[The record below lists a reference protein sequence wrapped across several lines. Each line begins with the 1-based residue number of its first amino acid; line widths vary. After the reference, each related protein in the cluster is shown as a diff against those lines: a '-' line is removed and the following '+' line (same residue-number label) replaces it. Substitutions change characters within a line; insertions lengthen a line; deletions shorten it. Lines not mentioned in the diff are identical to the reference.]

1 MPRVAALY
9 RYPIKGF
16 TPERHDELT
25 VQPDGRIAG
34 DRVLAFRFAD
44 AAEPEQRD
52 GLDYWP
58 KSKGLALESFPS
70 LAALRVAYDSQPSV
84 QGARRVRITHD
95 ESVLVDVVLDAE
107 GRAELTE
114 IITAFVMDSP
124 EWKLL
129 QRPGRLP
136 LVLVGDGEHARFQD
150 RSRGFVTVHSEASVQ
165 ALDDALPNKAPG
177 LVLDDRRFRSN
188 VVIDGVDAWDEL
200 SWSGEVRIGDLRFT
214 AEGPI
219 VRCLATHANP
229 DTGIRDARVL
239 TTLTREIGLSEP
251 SLGRLLLLQGVSG
264 SVDDTSG
271 VGGII
276 RVGDEVS
283 VG

>member
-25 VQPDGRIAG
+25 VQPDGRVAG

-70 LAALRVAYDSQPSV
+70 LAALRVAYDHDS
-84 QGARRVRITHD
+84 RRVRITHD
-95 ESVLVDVVLDAE
+95 DSLLVDAVLDAE

-114 IITAFVMDSP
+114 IVTAFVLDSP
-124 EWKLL
+124 EWKQL

-150 RSRGFVTVHSEASVQ
+150 RSRGFVTVHSEASVN
-165 ALDDALPNKAPG
+165 ALNDVVPNKAPG

-200 SWSGEVRIGDLRFT
+200 AWTGEVRIGDLRFT

-264 SVDDTSG
+264 SVDDTGG
-271 VGGII
+271 VGGVI
-276 RVGDEVS
+276 RVGDEV
-283 VG
+283 GIG

>member
-1 MPRVAALY
+1 MPRITALY

-16 TPERHDELT
+16 TPEPQDELT

-44 AAEPEQRD
+44 AAEPEQRE
-52 GLDYWP
+52 GLDHWP

-70 LAALRVAYDSQPSV
+70 LATLRVAYDH
-84 QGARRVRITHD
+84 ATRRVRITHD
-95 ESVLVDVVLDAE
+95 GSLLVDVALDAE

-114 IITAFVMDSP
+114 IVTAFVLDSP
-124 EWKLL
+124 EWKQL

-136 LVLVGDGEHARFQD
+136 LVLVGDGERARFQD

-200 SWSGEVRIGDLRFT
+200 AWTGEVRIGDLHFT

-264 SVDDTSG
+264 AVDDASG
-271 VGGII
+271 VGGVI
-276 RVGDEVS
+276 RVGDEVTI
-283 VG
+283 G

>member
-1 MPRVAALY
+1 MPHVAALY
-9 RYPIKGF
+9 RHPIKGF
-16 TPERHDELT
+16 TPERCDELV

-44 AAEPEQRD
+44 AAGPETRD

-58 KSKGLALESFPS
+58 KSKGLALESFPT
-70 LAALRVAYDSQPSV
+70 LAALRVAYDHD
-84 QGARRVRITHD
+84 ARRVRVAYDD
-95 ESVLVDVVLDAE
+95 ELLIEAMLDAE

-114 IITAFVMDSP
+114 IMTAFVLDSP

-129 QRPGRLP
+129 QREGRLP
-136 LVLVGDGEHARFQD
+136 LVLVGDGEHSRFQD
-150 RSRGFVTVHSEASVQ
+150 RSRGFVSVHSRASVDALGV
-165 ALDDALPNKAPG
+165 ALDQQ
-177 LVLDDRRFRSN
+177 VDDRRFRSN

-200 SWSGEVRIGDLRFT
+200 SWQGEVRIGDVRFT

-239 TTLTREIGLSEP
+239 TTLTRGVGLPEP
-251 SLGRLLLLQGVSG
+251 SLGRLLLLDGVSG
-264 SVDDTSG
+264 AVGDTAG
-271 VGGII
+271 VGGVI
-276 RVGDEVS
+276 RVGDDVTFA
-283 VG
+283 

>member
-16 TPERHDELT
+16 TPEQRDELT

-44 AAEPEQRD
+44 AAEPENRD

-58 KSKGLALESFPS
+58 KSKGLALEAFPT
-70 LAALRVAYDSQPSV
+70 LAALRVSYDHD
-84 QGARRVRITHD
+84 ARRVRVTHD
-95 ESVLVDVVLDAE
+95 DSLLVDATLDAA

-114 IITAFVMDSP
+114 IMTAFVLDSP

-129 QRPGRLP
+129 QREGRLP
-136 LVLVGDGEHARFQD
+136 LVLVGDGEHSRFQD
-150 RSRGFVTVHSEASVQ
+150 RSRGFVSVHSEASV
-165 ALDDALPNKAPG
+165 DALSGALG
-177 LVLDDRRFRSN
+177 QQVDDRRFRSN

-200 SWSGEVRIGDLRFT
+200 SWQGEVRIGDVRFT

-229 DTGIRDARVL
+229 DTGIRDAKVL
-239 TTLTREIGLSEP
+239 TTLTRTLGQEKP
-251 SLGRLLLLQGVSG
+251 TLGRLLLLSGVSG
-264 SVDDTSG
+264 AVDDQSG
-271 VGGII
+271 VGGVI
-276 RVGDEVS
+276 RVGDEVT

>member
-58 KSKGLALESFPS
+58 KSKGLALESFPT
-70 LAALRVAYDSQPSV
+70 LAALRVAYDHD
-84 QGARRVRITHD
+84 AKRVRITHD
-95 ESVLVDVVLDAE
+95 DSLLVDVVLDAE
-107 GRAELTE
+107 GRTELTD
-114 IITAFVMDSP
+114 IVTAFVMDSP

-129 QRPGRLP
+129 QREGRLP
-136 LVLVGDGEHARFQD
+136 LVLVGDGERSRFQD
-150 RSRGFVTVHSEASVQ
+150 RPRGFVTVHSEASVE
-165 ALDDALPNKAPG
+165 AVNAALPNKAPG

-188 VVIDGVDAWDEL
+188 VVIDGADAWDEL
-200 SWSGEVRIGDLRFT
+200 SWSGKVRIGDLRFT

-264 SVDDTSG
+264 AVGDESG
-271 VGGII
+271 ADGVI